1 MVARPLG
8 ELPHHDGSPDY
19 LSIGTRPD
27 ILFPAVRVP
36 VGWSV
41 ERVQLRW
48 CPDAEP
54 RFVDAALVASDED
67 TAWWRAELPLTNPVT
82 RYRFLL
88 SGPDGDHWLNAA
100 GLHATDV
107 TDAADFVV
115 SSHEPPPAWVPG
127 SVGYQIFPD
136 RFARGGIDSPGAE
149 WAVPAEWDDSIATD
163 PRVAVHQVFGGDLP
177 GIESRLDHLSR
188 LGVDLLYLTP
198 VFPARSSHRYDASS
212 FDTVDP
218 LLGGDDAYT
227 SLIAA
232 CHRRGIKVIG
242 DLTLNHVGNHHQW
255 FRRAQDDPGAVES
268 SFFFFDEHPDR
279 YRSWYGV
286 PTLPKLDHRS
296 TELRKRLIDGPDSVV
311 ARWLQPSDGA
321 EGLDGWRIDCANV
334 TGRLEHLDLNADVAR
349 TVRRTMAA
357 TKRDAWLVAEH
368 NYDASTDLAGDGWH
382 GTMAYHWFTVPVWN
396 WLAAPGDYD
405 TLSRRSGYGGDV
417 MAASMRQ
424 LMAGTPWSAIT
435 ASMTLLDSHDCA
447 RFRSVAASAER
458 HLAGMTMLLTFP
470 GVPVIFAGS
479 EIGVTGSDMN
489 QARVPFPW
497 DAEWDSD
504 FLADV
509 TSLIELRRRNVVL
522 QLGSLR
528 WIQASP
534 DCVTFLRELDGERW
548 LVHVARDAHDAVELP
563 GLGGGSW
570 RAEFGDLRL
579 EDRTVSAPR
588 SGGWVWRN
596 VR

>member
-1 MVARPLG
+1 MIARPLG

-19 LSIGTRPD
+19 LPIGTRPD

-36 VGWSV
+36 VGWNV

-54 RFVDAALVASDED
+54 RFVDAALVGSDDE
-67 TAWWRAELPLTNPVT
+67 ACWWRAELPLTNAVT

-100 GLHATDV
+100 GLHLTDV

-136 RFARGGIDSPGAE
+136 RFARGGIDSPEAD
-149 WAVPAEWDDSIATD
+149 WAVPAEWDDSVATD
-163 PRVAVHQVFGGDLP
+163 PRVAVHQVFGGDL

-255 FRRAQDDPGAVES
+255 FRRAQDDPDAVEA
-268 SFFFFDEHPDR
+268 SFFYFEEHPDR

-334 TGRLEHLDLNADVAR
+334 TGRLEHLDLNAEVAR

-357 TKRDAWLVAEH
+357 TKPEAWLLAEH
-368 NYDASTDLAGDGWH
+368 NYDASADLAGDGWH

-417 MAASMRQ
+417 MAASIRQ

-479 EIGVTGSDMN
+479 ELGVTGSDMN

-497 DAEWDSD
+497 DAEWDTD

-509 TSLIELRRRNVVL
+509 TSLIELRRRNTVL

-528 WIQASP
+528 WIQASQ
-534 DCVTFLRELDGERW
+534 DSVTFLRELDDERW
-548 LVHVARDAHDAVELP
+548 LVHVARDAHDPVELT

-570 RAEFGDLRL
+570 QPEFGDLRL
-579 EDRTVSAPR
+579 EDGMVGAPR
-588 SGGWVWRN
+588 AGGWVWRS